1 MTKAEQISFSV
12 VVAVSG
18 LRRLCI
24 CNSNLDI
31 NFLTDSRNPHVGF
44 EKEGQGIPY
53 SI

>member
-18 LRRLCI
+18 PMRLCI
-24 CNSNLDI
+24 CISNLDI
-31 NFLTDSRNPHVGF
+31 NLMTDSRSPHVGF